1 MRSRG
6 ADLSAITSFQK
17 VPKRGLFP
25 LLSFAAF
32 NEDDD
37 YNFFLGGGVEGTDD
51 EEDDSDDEY
60 LDFYDDIHDGDG
72 DYNDDSDNDDGDYD
86 SEDVESGDDDDCNDD
101 GDNDD
106 VTTPQDLML
115 QLFSLQR
122 RGTSP
127 EQIEENASAVDRE
140 LLEFILTF
148 NANSGASS
156 DDGGNGPEDPFC

>member
-17 VPKRGLFP
+17 VPKRGLFR

-60 LDFYDDIHDGDG
+60 LDFYDDILPPMGDI
-72 DYNDDSDNDDGDYD
+72 NENF
-86 SEDVESGDDDDCNDD
+86 SETETSQITQNINQGITQ
-101 GDNDD
+101 GEIYSSTTADD
-106 VTTPQDLML
+106 VLD
-115 QLFSLQR
+115 
-122 RGTSP
+122 
-127 EQIEENASAVDRE
+127 
-140 LLEFILTF
+140 
-148 NANSGASS
+148 
-156 DDGGNGPEDPFC
+156 